1 MKKRALMAL
10 PKLTATDEMKQ
21 IAASDLPRKE
31 KIAYGYVQEV
41 CEYYVYLRCITQDGI
56 LKVAFFFPEHLRID
70 GNSPAY
76 EVYLDKEKR
85 QFITY
90 NSLNQKWCEA
100 KLDRL
105 DWKRRY
111 WYTKAYW
118 VSEEDETSIQAY
130 LNINKKAVEA
140 IRQNY
145 IYYHYKKGGAKTGY
159 CTYCEKEVP
168 IKVHPH
174 HNQQGRCSCC
184 RHPVVFKAYGRAGYM
199 QTEKHFAYL
208 IQRCK
213 DGFVVREFQAD
224 RTYGKESLP
233 NSKLYCQEIRRTIY
247 DRERKPRTY
256 YWGLYK
262 QRNMR
267 WISGSPCSYSWS
279 GSHDGRVYGKTLP
292 TLEQKELRC
301 TGLVN
306 WIRKQ
311 KSVDPEKYLAVLERI
326 PQMEQISKVNL
337 PKLTKECFS
346 SCGTVSELIKNHSA
360 GSLIKALGLDSR
372 RFQRLRLHNGGCDL
386 LRWLQYEKGTDREIP
401 DNVLLWMCQQNISPR
416 DVQFIADRMSM
427 VQVYNYVRRQMP
439 SFRRNSH
446 EVLRTWEDYLSMA
459 KKLHMDVYDEIVY
472 RTRKLRRRHDD
483 LVLKCQEKDIELQ
496 AEEMEEKFPHVNA
509 ICQEIKAKYEY
520 ADADYMV
527 VVPDGILDIITEGR
541 ALHHCAGSSDRYWD
555 RIERRES
562 FVMFLRKT
570 ADPFH
575 AYYTLEVE
583 PDGTVRQK
591 RTEYDRQKK
600 DIEQATEFLQKWQ
613 RVITARLTESD
624 KALAAESR
632 ILREKEF
639 IQLKKDRVIIHTGH
653 LAGRLLADVLMADL
667 MENTDSIQSPALAA
681 AA

>member
-1 MKKRALMAL
+1 MG
-10 PKLTATDEMKQ
+10 
-21 IAASDLPRKE
+21 PRRE
-31 KIAYGYVQEV
+31 GEQMDSYPG
-41 CEYYVYLRCITQDGI
+41 DFPFGI
-56 LKVAFFFPEHLRID
+56 MDVVELLHLRIRRRQANSVYVD
-70 GNSPAY
+70 CPFCGDRRGKMNVNFVKNVWRCNYCDEHGGMLALYARLNNTTTSDAYWEIGEALCNDFHRERPNSGYEMAGNQQAGTGSPVSGTQTDLAGY
-76 EVYLDKEKR
+76 ERRGELKTVQQAERASGQEIHQTLSLLLAMLPLQPAHRNHLHSPKRGLSDEQIDRIGFKSTPPPFLCRAITERLMKQGCKVEGVPGFYLDDSGRWTMNFYRKNAGILIPAVGYDGKEKR

-90 NSLNQKWCEA
+90 NSLTQKWCES

-105 DWKRRY
+105 DWKRLY
-111 WYTKAYW
+111 WYAKTSW
-118 VSEEDETSIQAY
+118 VSEEDMTAVQTY
-130 LNINKKAVEA
+130 LGSDKKAVDAILQFQRDVRDEQLEQRHRRETDPWDKDMEQVPELPKDWSRWVDKVA

-224 RTYGKESLP
+224 RTYRKESLP

-267 WISGSPCSYSWS
+267 WISGRPCSYGWY
-279 GSHDGRVYGKTLP
+279 GSDDGRVYGKTLP
-292 TLEQKELRC
+292 TLEQQELRC

-326 PQMEQISKVNL
+326 PQMEQISKANL

-346 SCGTVSELIKNHSA
+346 SCETVSELIKNHSA

-386 LRWLQYEKGTDREIP
+386 LRWLQYEKGTGREIP
-401 DNVLLWMCQQNISPR
+401 DN
-416 DVQFIADRMSM
+416 
-427 VQVYNYVRRQMP
+427 
-439 SFRRNSH
+439 RNG
-446 EVLRTWEDYLSMA
+446 A
-459 KKLHMDVYDEIVY
+459 
-472 RTRKLRRRHDD
+472 
-483 LVLKCQEKDIELQ
+483 
-496 AEEMEEKFPHVNA
+496 
-509 ICQEIKAKYEY
+509 
-520 ADADYMV
+520 
-527 VVPDGILDIITEGR
+527 
-541 ALHHCAGSSDRYWD
+541 AG
-555 RIERRES
+555 
-562 FVMFLRKT
+562 
-570 ADPFH
+570 
-575 AYYTLEVE
+575 
-583 PDGTVRQK
+583 
-591 RTEYDRQKK
+591 
-600 DIEQATEFLQKWQ
+600 Q
-613 RVITARLTESD
+613 R
-624 KALAAESR
+624 
-632 ILREKEF
+632 
-639 IQLKKDRVIIHTGH
+639 
-653 LAGRLLADVLMADL
+653 
-667 MENTDSIQSPALAA
+667 
-681 AA
+681 